1 MGKVAWALWMVWIYV
16 ATGFL
21 ASRGIGTTHALING
35 RAINPTNASRLW
47 DFVSWF
53 AVRGF
58 HIFQFAVLVIL
69 LLWAFNKLKHR
80 PLFAGAVAL
89 LYATTDEIHR
99 TYLLQR
105 PYHLTTFIADAVGV
119 ALGIL
124 IFVRMQIKGDKLA
137 FFA

>member
-1 MGKVAWALWMVWIYV
+1 MLWIYV

-21 ASRGIGTTHALING
+21 ASRGIGTTYALING
-35 RAINPTNASRLW
+35 RVANSTNASRLW
-47 DFVSWF
+47 DLVSWF

-58 HIFQFAVLVIL
+58 HVFQFAILVVL

-89 LYATTDEIHR
+89 LYAATDEMHR

-105 PYHLTTFIADAVGV
+105 PYHLTTFTADAFGV
-119 ALGIL
+119 VLGIW